1 MEELRPVPED
11 HRLSVHL
18 LELESLGYTI
28 IPEAIPQPLLAR
40 VQDAHRRAVAAV
52 KAKKPEA
59 EWSWESSNAG
69 VVDYFRAYE
78 LDPAF
83 EELMD
88 NPRVLPL
95 LKAAMADGRGRPA
108 SEGGPR
114 LLSGPVTQHLPG
126 GTPGGQMWHRDGD
139 YLRCTYVLSDV
150 GPDGGGVSSTAC
162 PPPPCRYGVPDLAPG
177 TRR

>member
-18 LELESLGYTI
+18 LELESLGYTV

-59 EWSWESSNAG
+59 EWSWESSNEG

-95 LKAAMADGRGRPA
+95 LKAAMALLIW
-108 SEGGPR
+108 GGKVLVISTLKSVPV
-114 LLSGPVTQHLPG
+114 LLV
-126 GTPGGQMWHRDGD
+126 
-139 YLRCTYVLSDV
+139 
-150 GPDGGGVSSTAC
+150 
-162 PPPPCRYGVPDLAPG
+162 
-177 TRR
+177 